1 MTVGINENRA
11 VSQGVGSGGI
21 GLTAHVRGEALASRG
36 LTMAVGP
43 PHDRLGLS
51 QAKPSQAKPSQAK
64 PSQAKPSQAKPSQA
78 KPSQAKP
85 SQAKPSQAK
94 PSERDDPALDPRR
107 FLRGWRQPAFLRSAF
122 SAHDSE
128 SSTARRL
135 RPVLAAALLSL
146 PLLAGLPTGA
156 EAQTVE
162 CTTADTDG
170 SYTVPFSWALKPAGL
185 AAGTKF
191 RLLFVTSTMRDG
203 TATDIATYN
212 TFVQTA
218 AKAGH
223 SAISDSCGN
232 KFKVVGST
240 SSVDARVNTD
250 SESTDTDA
258 LIYWLNGDKA
268 ADNYVDFYDGSWDS
282 SAVRNESG
290 SFENVSAVATGSSA
304 SGTKHSSFPLGN
316 AAAVRTGAPASN
328 PLDNGVLVSSVNM
341 HFYALSPI
349 FTVGAAPT
357 LSITAPGDAAEGN
370 SGTRDLTFSVT
381 LSEPVSSPVAYQVCL
396 SGTADADLTGAATI
410 PASADYQPRIIGS
423 SNNPS
428 ASACITG
435 AAVQAGQVTSKH
447 VGIRI
452 KGDTDA
458 EFDESVVAT
467 LSFFGTPPAGVELG
481 TSEATHW
488 IRDDDG
494 AALTLRYGAARANA
508 PEGSTTGYGEFYLY
522 PFNRA
527 LRSGETVTVPLSFT
541 GGTLGTDFTLS
552 VDPNH
557 GFASAVLSGSTVTIT
572 GPGPRELLKL
582 RVVAPDDTD
591 TTDETVTLG
600 VGAAT
605 STVGTVRPDKQ
616 GNAQVT
622 LLDSDVSQS
631 LTVEFTL
638 GAYSVDEPDTPSQP
652 VLRLSEV
659 PRSDIAI
666 PVTVS
671 DGTAVRGED
680 YQSAATRTV
689 SFPAGSDA
697 VQSFDITIIDDA
709 EYEPVDETF
718 TVAIDTA
725 SLPAGVTAKAGGNLQ
740 ATVTIVS
747 EDPEADPVSDSDFLV
762 VGTFEEL
769 QYEEHARRGPDFAVH
784 RLRKQ
789 NNGTIP
795 DAWGFR
801 LCFAGTATWGADY
814 RVTARNGAVLKLDG
828 NGCTARNSAAYGTA
842 VPAGSNRSWF
852 TVEPIDDAHEDTGET
867 IVISVSKPYNTS
879 LFGGGRPGEPT
890 VSYGKD
896 RLTFVIL
903 NHEIVEHAKAEPAV
917 QVASGTGGTEG
928 EAVQFTLT
936 AVPAPASPLAVTLT
950 VSQEGDHV
958 AAQDLGSRTVTV
970 PVSGTVT
977 VSVPT
982 VDDEADELAG
992 TVTAALEAG
1001 SGYTLGTTSSLA
1013 VEVLDNDET
1022 VAPSPTVSQC
1032 VSDELMATAK
1042 RLYERN
1048 RHKPPHHAENWFRVL
1063 VAFGERTPEEWTADG
1078 RPITPM
1084 TAASA
1089 RQRGWKRFGDA
1100 LACLEGPGTAGAAP
1114 GVYLYATPPG
1124 DVSEAGGRKTLTVFL
1139 GRALKEGEAL
1149 RVPLAFAGAA
1159 TLGADYTLAAQ
1170 NPAPQGVTYANLA
1183 GPGAPTLTV
1192 TGPSASSAKLLL
1204 KAAADS
1210 VNEGS
1215 GEPVTVGLGTV
1226 SAAGV
1231 HGAVESEGAVRFTIL
1246 EPPPEVS
1253 ITAKTA
1259 SITEGAEAAFTVR
1272 ANRAAETDLTVKLTV
1287 SEAAGSDFVAAD
1299 NEGAATVT
1307 IPKGETEAA
1316 FTVPTV
1322 DDQADEPDGA
1332 VTATLATGDGSY
1344 TVAASPGNAA
1354 SVKVADNDADP
1365 AMPALSVDDATA
1377 QEKDRLIRFTVRL
1390 SKAAG
1395 QPVWVRYRTRHS
1407 TPVSAREYEDYVTL
1421 GSDVR
1426 FGPTETEQEVLIYVF
1441 DDSHD
1446 EGAETFELVLTGTRS
1461 PAVSIAD
1468 GVAVG
1473 TIVNSD
1479 PMPQAWLS
1487 RFGRTVAQQALDGI
1501 TGRLTAPR
1509 TPGAQGTLAGQPFT
1523 LRPRGAAP
1531 DAPASAVPRLAGRAA
1546 LGRPNLATGSN
1557 REDAQAG
1564 RAPGEWGGAGPG
1576 GRTLTVHDVLRGS
1589 HFTATGQPD
1598 AQGGNFAF
1606 WGRVAHA
1613 TFDGREGAFALDGET
1628 TTALLGTDY
1637 ARDHWLLG
1645 VTLLRSSGTGGYNDQ
1660 DATPPEVCTALPA
1673 AVQPGLCH
1681 GAIREGAGAVE
1692 STLTAAVPYAAL
1704 QASDRLKLWGA
1715 AGYGAGEVTLTP
1727 ETGGTLKTDIA
1738 WTMAELGLR
1747 GTVLAPP
1754 PTGRGP
1760 TLAVTSDALWAR
1772 TTSEKVQ
1779 DGLAASD
1786 AAVTRLRLGLE
1797 GRWPVAL
1804 ETAGQLTPTLAL
1816 GARHDGGDAETGF
1829 GVELGGGLAW
1839 TAPQWGLSLNLE
1851 GRTLLTHRDADFQD
1865 QGVAAAVTF
1874 DPDPAT
1880 ARGPSLSLRQDWGGA
1895 ATGGL
1900 DALFAS
1906 APLAQRTGTT
1916 APAASR
1922 WVAEGAWGFPVFGG
1936 RFTGSPHVG
1945 LGLAP
1950 GTRDY
1955 RLGWRLVPATPRSTL
1970 ALDLQATRRELDAA
1984 RPTHTIGLELS
1995 TQW

>member
-11 VSQGVGSGGI
+11 VSQGVGSGSV
-21 GLTAHVRGEALASRG
+21 GLAAHGRNVAPASRD

-78 KPSQAKP
+78 KPSQAK
-85 SQAKPSQAK
+85 
-94 PSERDDPALDPRR
+94 RDDPVLPRR
-107 FLRGWRQPAFLRSAF
+107 CFLRGWRQPTFLQSAF

-128 SSTARRL
+128 SSAARRL

-162 CTTADTDG
+162 CTTANTDG
-170 SYTVPFSWALKPAGL
+170 SYTVPFGWALKPTGL

-191 RLLFVTSTMRDG
+191 RLLFLTSTSRDA

-258 LIYWLNGDKA
+258 QIHWLNVGGNEGEYKA
-268 ADNYVDFYDGSWDS
+268 ADNYADFYDGSWGS
-282 SAVRNESG
+282 SLVRDESG
-290 SFENVSAVATGSSA
+290 GSNNATIVWTGSNTD
-304 SGTKHSSFPLGN
+304 GTKHTRSLGGTP
-316 AAAVRTGAPASN
+316 VVRQGSRTGN
-328 PLDNGVLVSSVNM
+328 PLNAQNSSPSANAP
-341 HFYALSPI
+341 FYALSPV
-349 FTVGAAPT
+349 FTVGAPPT
-357 LSITAPGDAAEGN
+357 LSITAPADAAEGN
-370 SGTRDLTFSVT
+370 SGTRDLTFTVT
-381 LSEPVSSPVAYQVCL
+381 LSEAVSSSFDYRVCF
-396 SGTADADLTGAATI
+396 SGTATADLTRAATI
-410 PASADYQPRIIGS
+410 PASADYQPGYLGS
-423 SNNPS
+423 SMEFNADSTSCPTINY
-428 ASACITG
+428 T
-435 AAVQAGQVTSKH
+435 AGTTSDSTN
-447 VGIRI
+447 VAIRI
-452 KGDTDA
+452 KGDTEG
-458 EFDESVVAT
+458 EFDESVIAT
-467 LSFFGTPPAGVELG
+467 LSFVGTPPAGVTLG

-494 AALTLRYGAARANA
+494 AALTLRYGVTRANA

-522 PFNRA
+522 PQRA

-572 GPGPRELLKL
+572 GPGPSELLKL

-605 STVGTVRPDKQ
+605 STVGTVTPDKI

-631 LTVEFTL
+631 LTVEFTRS
-638 GAYSVDEPDTPSQP
+638 AFTVNEFDTQSEP

-680 YQSAATRTV
+680 YGGDATGTV
-689 SFPAGSDA
+689 TFPAGSA
-697 VQSFDITIIDDA
+697 ATSTLVIPIIDDA

-718 TVAIDTA
+718 TIAIDTA
-725 SLPAGVTAKAGGNLQ
+725 SLPAGVTAKAGGHLQ

-747 EDPEADPVSDSDFLV
+747 EDPEADPVSDNDFLV

-769 QYEEHARRGPDFAVH
+769 QYEEHDRRGPDFAVH
-784 RLRKQ
+784 RLRKT
-789 NNGTIP
+789 NNGNIP

-801 LCFAGTATWGADY
+801 LCFAGTATWDADY
-814 RVTARNGAVLKLDG
+814 RVTARNGRVLKLDG

-842 VPAGSNRSWF
+842 VPAGSDRSWF
-852 TVEPIDDAHEDTGET
+852 SVEPIDDAHEDTGET

-928 EAVQFTLT
+928 EAVAFTLT
-936 AVPAPASPLAVTLT
+936 AVPAPASPLDVTLT

-958 AAQDLGSRTVTV
+958 AAKDLGSRTVTV

-977 VSVPT
+977 VRVPT

-992 TVTAALEAG
+992 TVTAALETG
-1001 SGYTLGTTSSLA
+1001 SGYTLGTASSLA

-1022 VAPSPTVSQC
+1022 APPSPTVSEC
-1032 VSDELMATAK
+1032 VPDHLMATAK

-1048 RHKPPHHAENWFRVL
+1048 RHKPPHHAENWFSVL
-1063 VAFGERTPEEWTADG
+1063 VAFGERTPDQWTADG
-1078 RPITPM
+1078 RTISPM

-1183 GPGAPTLTV
+1183 GPGVPTLTF

-1259 SITEGAEAAFTVR
+1259 SMTEGAEAAFTVR

-1287 SEAAGSDFVAAD
+1287 SEAAGSDFVAAG

-1307 IPKGETEAA
+1307 IPKGKTEAA
-1316 FTVPTV
+1316 FTVATV
-1322 DDQADEPDGA
+1322 DDTADEPDGT
-1332 VTATLATGDGSY
+1332 VTVSLAGNGAGY
-1344 TVAASPGNAA
+1344 TVAASPGDAA
-1354 SVKVADNDADP
+1354 AVKVADNDAGP
-1365 AMPALSVDDATA
+1365 AVPALSVDDATA

-1446 EGAETFELVLTGTRS
+1446 EGAETFELVVQNR
-1461 PAVSIAD
+1461 PAGVTVAD

-1501 TGRLTAPR
+1501 TGRVAAPR

-1523 LRPRGAAP
+1523 LRSRGAAP
-1531 DAPASAVPRLAGRAA
+1531 DAPAPAFSRLAGRAA
-1546 LGRPNLATGSN
+1546 LGRPDLATGSN
-1557 REDAQAG
+1557 PEDAQAG
-1564 RAPGEWGGAGPG
+1564 RAPGECID
-1576 GRTLTVHDVLRGS
+1576 RR
-1589 HFTATGQPD
+1589 
-1598 AQGGNFAF
+1598 
-1606 WGRVAHA
+1606 
-1613 TFDGREGAFALDGET
+1613 
-1628 TTALLGTDY
+1628 
-1637 ARDHWLLG
+1637 
-1645 VTLLRSSGTGGYNDQ
+1645 
-1660 DATPPEVCTALPA
+1660 
-1673 AVQPGLCH
+1673 H
-1681 GAIREGAGAVE
+1681 G
-1692 STLTAAVPYAAL
+1692 
-1704 QASDRLKLWGA
+1704 
-1715 AGYGAGEVTLTP
+1715 
-1727 ETGGTLKTDIA
+1727 
-1738 WTMAELGLR
+1738 
-1747 GTVLAPP
+1747 
-1754 PTGRGP
+1754 
-1760 TLAVTSDALWAR
+1760 
-1772 TTSEKVQ
+1772 
-1779 DGLAASD
+1779 
-1786 AAVTRLRLGLE
+1786 
-1797 GRWPVAL
+1797 
-1804 ETAGQLTPTLAL
+1804 
-1816 GARHDGGDAETGF
+1816 
-1829 GVELGGGLAW
+1829 
-1839 TAPQWGLSLNLE
+1839 
-1851 GRTLLTHRDADFQD
+1851 
-1865 QGVAAAVTF
+1865 
-1874 DPDPAT
+1874 
-1880 ARGPSLSLRQDWGGA
+1880 
-1895 ATGGL
+1895 
-1900 DALFAS
+1900 
-1906 APLAQRTGTT
+1906 
-1916 APAASR
+1916 
-1922 WVAEGAWGFPVFGG
+1922 
-1936 RFTGSPHVG
+1936 
-1945 LGLAP
+1945 
-1950 GTRDY
+1950 
-1955 RLGWRLVPATPRSTL
+1955 
-1970 ALDLQATRRELDAA
+1970 
-1984 RPTHTIGLELS
+1984 
-1995 TQW
+1995 